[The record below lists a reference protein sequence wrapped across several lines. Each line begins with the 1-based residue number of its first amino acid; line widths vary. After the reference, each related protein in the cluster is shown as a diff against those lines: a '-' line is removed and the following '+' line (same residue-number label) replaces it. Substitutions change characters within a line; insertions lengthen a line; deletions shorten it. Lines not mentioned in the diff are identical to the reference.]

1 MRTCQKTDFD
11 CQTEAHPHTDSRAL
25 IRRPEGLPVEQT
37 GYTGKPFGLRDK
49 IGYALGDFSCTV
61 SFSFTTSYAMLFFVT
76 CMGIK
81 PEHFAVIIML
91 VKVWDALTTPVI
103 GSLSDMRTPGKTGKF
118 KPWIKWGSI
127 PLLLSSI
134 GMFVYVPG
142 APYAVKILLFAGLYM
157 IWSVAFASVNVPYG
171 SMNSLITQDPI
182 ERAELST
189 FRSIGSMAAD
199 APVMVLVPL
208 LIYDSQ
214 DNPKGGSFF
223 TIMLVMSL
231 AGFAAIQLLGVLV
244 TERVPVKQTA
254 RQSYNYLKTL
264 ADFLKNSSI
273 IGLTISSMAYLAF
286 IGTTLWAMQYMFMCY
301 FKNTKLL
308 SLGMIIG
315 GFPVLFALLA
325 SKPLVKK
332 YGKKLSVT
340 YPFLLGI
347 LAAGMMTFVKIKNPY
362 VWLALLGVVMLSSGM
377 HMILTWAMA
386 ADCIDYQQSKTG
398 RNEEGSIFATF
409 SLFRKLS
416 QGIGGA
422 AVALALKWAG
432 YAAENGADQLTGVA
446 ERIRF
451 ATGLIPLTGCVICF
465 LSMLL
470 LYRIK
475 ESKPLQD
482 NGGVETA

>member
-1 MRTCQKTDFD
+1 M
-11 CQTEAHPHTDSRAL
+11 
-25 IRRPEGLPVEQT
+25 EQT
-37 GYTGKPFGLRDK
+37 VTIGKPFGLRDK

-81 PEHFAVIIML
+81 PEHFAAIIMA
-91 VKVWDALTTPVI
+91 VKIWDALTTPVV
-103 GSLSDMRTPGKTGKF
+103 GYLSDKRNPGITGKF

-127 PLLLSSI
+127 PLLISSVA
-134 GMFVYVPG
+134 MFVYVPN
-142 APYAVKILLFAGLYM
+142 APYALKVFLFTGLYM

-182 ERAELST
+182 QRAELST
-189 FRSIGSMAAD
+189 FRSIGAMAAD

-208 LIYDSQ
+208 LIYDSR
-214 DNPKGGSFF
+214 DNPKGGAFF
-223 TIMLVMSL
+223 PVILVMGL
-231 AGFAAIQLLGVLV
+231 AGFAAIQLLGALV
-244 TERVPVKQTA
+244 TERVPVKQSA
-254 RQSYNYLKTL
+254 RRSFDYLKTL
-264 ADFLKNSSI
+264 KDFFKNRSI
-273 IGLTISSMAYLAF
+273 LGLTISSMSYLAF
-286 IGTTLWAMQYMFMCY
+286 IGTTLWAMQYLFMCY
-301 FKNTKLL
+301 FRNAKLI

-332 YGKKLSVT
+332 YGKKTAVT

-347 LAAGMMTFVKIKNPY
+347 AAAGIMTFVKIKNPY
-362 VWLALLGVVMLSSGM
+362 IWLALLGVVMLSSGM
-377 HMILTWAMA
+377 HMILTWALA

-398 RNEEGSIFATF
+398 RSEEGSIFGTF

-416 QGIGGA
+416 QGIGSA

-432 YAAENGADQLTGVA
+432 YAAENGADQLPGVA

-465 LSMLL
+465 LSMAL
-470 LYRIK
+470 LYNIR
-475 ESKPLQD
+475 ESQLPQ
-482 NGGVETA
+482 NTAEQMPAQTHSEQR